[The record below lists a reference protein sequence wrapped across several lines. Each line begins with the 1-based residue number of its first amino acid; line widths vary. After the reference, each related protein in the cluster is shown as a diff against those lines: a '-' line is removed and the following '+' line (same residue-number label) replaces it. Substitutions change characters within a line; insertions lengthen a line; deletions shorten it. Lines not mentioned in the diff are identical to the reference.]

1 MSARKTAI
9 KMIQSISQD
18 YRIDLFK
25 LTPLVDKYFPET
37 TKEKTVNRGAGN
49 ETDHYYQ
56 DLSES
61 YFCYKYQTVLESLNR
76 SLTSDR
82 SGILHGEFIKYAELR
97 DIDLGNYNKSIYKT
111 NIDSSI

>member
-18 YRIDLFK
+18 YKIDLFK

-37 TKEKTVNRGAGN
+37 KKEKIVNRGAGN

-61 YFCYKYQTVLESLNR
+61 YFCYKYQTVLESLGY

-82 SGILHGEFIKYAELR
+82 SGILHEVILTHIQLTMVLIHWVLF
-97 DIDLGNYNKSIYKT
+97 DT
-111 NIDSSI
+111 